1 MRVLVTG
8 IEGFVGTHLA
18 EYLLGLRDVEV
29 HGTMLGPVPPATVE
43 QMTPELRL
51 RQADILDSSRIE
63 EVFRDVR
70 PDRVVHLAGQAF
82 VPTAVQDPAG
92 TIRTNVMGTVSIL
105 EALRKLAE
113 RDRTRPAAMIVSSGE
128 IYGNVPPQR
137 QPITEEQAPA
147 PGNPYASSKAS
158 VDLLAQSYRRTYGLD
173 VTVARPFNHAGP
185 RQSPTFVC
193 SEFGRHF
200 AEFALQQKPPVLK
213 VGDVESRRDFTD
225 VRDVVRAYWMLFERS
240 GEEYVFNVCSG
251 VAHAIREVIEIY
263 SEISGITPEVV
274 TDATKVRPYGALA
287 LVGSNQR
294 LCRATGWIPG
304 ITFRTTLEDVFR
316 YWQREIARPE

>member
-18 EYLLGLRDVEV
+18 EYLLGLQDVEV
-29 HGTMLGPVPPATVE
+29 HGTMLGSAPPATL
-43 QMTPELRL
+43 QQLMPGLRVQ
-51 RQADILDSSRIE
+51 QADILDSSRIE
-63 EVFRDVR
+63 EVFHDLR

-92 TIRTNVMGTVSIL
+92 TIRTNVMGTLSIL

-113 RDRTRPAAMIVSSGE
+113 RDRSRPAAVIVSSGE

-158 VDLLAQSYRRTYGLD
+158 LDLLTQSYRRTYGLE
-173 VTVARPFNHAGP
+173 VIVARPFNHAGP

-193 SEFGRHF
+193 SEFGRRF

-240 GEEYVFNVCSG
+240 GEEHVFNVCSG
-251 VAHAIREVIEIY
+251 MAHSIREVIAVY
-263 SEISGITPEVV
+263 SEISGITPDVV
-274 TDATKVRPYGALA
+274 IDAAKVRPYGSPV

-294 LCRATGWIPG
+294 LRRATGWIPE
-304 ITFRTTLEDVFR
+304 IPLRTTLQDVFR
-316 YWQREIARPE
+316 YWQGEITRPE